1 MWKPLQT
8 APPSPSLTPSPEP
21 VRPVAPPVNAEPVAR
36 PGAAANPQATI
47 GKGLTVRGEITGT
60 ESILIEGR
68 VEGSVNI
75 PGERVTVGPN
85 GRVIA
90 SMTASMNVCITA
102 REIIVLGN
110 VTGNVS
116 ADRVEIRVEG
126 SLTGDISTARI
137 SIADGALFRGGIDI
151 RESSGKPTGSTGANS
166 PTASA

>member
-1 MWKPLQT
+1 
-8 APPSPSLTPSPEP
+8 
-21 VRPVAPPVNAEPVAR
+21 
-36 PGAAANPQATI
+36 
-47 GKGLTVRGEITGT
+47 VRGEITGT

-116 ADRVEIRVEG
+116 ADRVEIRIEG

-151 RESSGKPTGSTGANS
+151 RESNGKPANS
-166 PTASA
+166 ASSHGPSASA

>member
-1 MWKPLQT
+1 MGV
-8 APPSPSLTPSPEP
+8 EP
-21 VRPVAPPVNAEPVAR
+21 VSRPTQAV
-36 PGAAANPQATI
+36 NPQATI

-116 ADRVEIRVEG
+116 ADRVEIRIEG

-151 RESSGKPTGSTGANS
+151 REANGKQAGSTPPHSS
-166 PTASA
+166 PASA